1 MTLHAFILYG
11 DVGAC
16 IHYYIP
22 LLHCCYVQYKQYKV
36 ATGNH
41 SAIWIAASNYS
52 AIWITGS
59 TAIDLVTVYGWL
71 WRLQ

>member
-1 MTLHAFILYG
+1 MTLHAFILYV

-16 IHYYIP
+16 ILISH
-22 LLHCCYVQYKQYKV
+22 CYVVAMCNISIRV

-41 SAIWIAASNYS
+41 SAIWIADSNYS